1 MTLNRIIKDI
11 KEFVE
16 SHPQINTFF
25 SGPAP
30 DFNSLTNLYPAVILI
45 PAQSTIY
52 DGKITYYFSLFAV
65 DRLNSDKSNMNE
77 VLSDTS
83 LMIADVIAHF
93 DDKGEI
99 YGYFLDETDVFIEPI
114 IEEFDDLLAGWV
126 ATNFSIQVPYA
137 RDWCAVPK

>member
-65 DRLNSDKSNMNE
+65 DRLNSDKFIKAKNFTAAFKDLKNLIPKLTKE
-77 VLSDTS
+77 FAKYTVKNT
-83 LMIADVIAHF
+83 
-93 DDKGEI
+93 KG
-99 YGYFLDETDVFIEPI
+99 I
-114 IEEFDDLLAGWV
+114 IEDNNKNNE
-126 ATNFSIQVPYA
+126 
-137 RDWCAVPK
+137 